1 MRRFITLLDPL
12 IFGIILGMIFVA
24 ISHARP
30 AQTKDP
36 IEVKIALWSCQLSSA
51 CYLKTQTVRLL
62 SCR

>member
-30 AQTKDP
+30 AQTNGP
-36 IEVKIALWSCQLSSA
+36 TEVKITLRSCQLSSA
-51 CYLKTQTVRLL
+51 RYLKTQTVRLL